1 MLNDAMNIKTNQVQ
15 VLLLR
20 NLHLVQRYIII
31 PGHEVKYK
39 QIYYTMTSSQVWGPD
54 GWKYGRGEE

>member
-1 MLNDAMNIKTNQVQ
+1 MNIKTNQVQ